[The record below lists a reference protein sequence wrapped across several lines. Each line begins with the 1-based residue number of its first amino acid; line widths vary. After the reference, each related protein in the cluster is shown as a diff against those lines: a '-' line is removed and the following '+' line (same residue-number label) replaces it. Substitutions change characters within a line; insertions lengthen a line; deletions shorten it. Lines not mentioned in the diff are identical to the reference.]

1 MSTGMFRYT
10 EKESVFEVSTKSWWL
25 TLNTFWFL
33 KDILFFFISDRF
45 LCLHFFNVS
54 LTGWSFFLVFSLYI
68 LRHCLCQKVANI
80 VRTPF
85 LLGEGLSLLPN
96 FQQWGL
102 DRTSVFR
109 GGLLGKREEGRGW
122 LFSGGGGGVQFF
134 NKKSE
139 IFNDKKSL

>member
-1 MSTGMFRYT
+1 MVNT
-10 EKESVFEVSTKSWWL
+10 EHLLIFERHLV
-25 TLNTFWFL
+25 
-33 KDILFFFISDRF
+33 FFFISDRF

-96 FQQWGL
+96 FQKWGL

-109 GGLLGKREEGRGW
+109 GGLLGKREEGGGVTFFRRGE
-122 LFSGGGGGVQFF
+122 GRVQFF